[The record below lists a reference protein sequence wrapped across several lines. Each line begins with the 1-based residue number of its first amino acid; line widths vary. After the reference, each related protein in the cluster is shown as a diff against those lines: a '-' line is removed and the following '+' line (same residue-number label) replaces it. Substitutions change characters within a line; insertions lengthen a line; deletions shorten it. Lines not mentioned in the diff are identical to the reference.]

1 MYLLEFS
8 ACLCHFGGNVKNGV
22 WPDPR
27 VRSAFSGTRRKEAV
41 ATETAS
47 NASPKAVRPQRL
59 ALAPVSLY
67 REGDGEHGLCPV
79 SQSNDRERLGFA
91 YASVPNQSQCGL
103 IITGECAVAAI

>member
-1 MYLLEFS
+1 M
-8 ACLCHFGGNVKNGV
+8 KNGV

-47 NASPKAVRPQRL
+47 NASPKAVQPQR
-59 ALAPVSLY
+59 LAPVSLY
-67 REGDGEHGLCPV
+67 RKGDGEHGLCPV
-79 SQSNDRERLGFA
+79 SQSNDHERLGFA
-91 YASVPNQSQCGL
+91 YASVSNQSQCGL